1 MVYCPAV
8 RTTSFTTWV
17 ASQTYGQMKACLTE
31 LSAGL
36 GVSIPGKQQKS
47 SLERMVRRWV
57 VEADKPTSDRK
68 RNRAEAAA
76 GQRIRILLAQ
86 RHVTL

>member
-1 MVYCPAV
+1 MQT
-8 RTTSFTTWV
+8 TTSFTAWT
-17 ASQTYGQMKACLTE
+17 ASLTYGQLRSFLIEM
-31 LSAGL
+31 SVGL
-36 GVSIPGKQQKS
+36 GVAIPGKQQKS